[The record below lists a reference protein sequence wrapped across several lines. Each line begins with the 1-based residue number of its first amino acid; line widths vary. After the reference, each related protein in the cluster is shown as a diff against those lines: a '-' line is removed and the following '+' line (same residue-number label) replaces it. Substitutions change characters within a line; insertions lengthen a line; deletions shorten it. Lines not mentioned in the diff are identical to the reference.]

1 MQINSYNCHKIKNTK
16 FTALVTDDLPI
27 LLKIANIFDL
37 MLSYTSAISL
47 VTDDLPI
54 LLKIANIFDL
64 MLSYTSAIAGLMALA
79 GNEIVPCSL

>member
-27 LLKIANIFDL
+27 W
-37 MLSYTSAISL
+37 
-47 VTDDLPI
+47 
-54 LLKIANIFDL
+54 LKIANIFDL
-64 MLSYTSAIAGLMALA
+64 MLSYTSAIAGLIALA